1 MTYGDNRDQNDT
13 AVIREVYESENALE
27 AFELELDRAL
37 EAGCNV
43 IVIEPT
49 RLADETAQWIAFG
62 NFLHRTA
69 VFSGVGA
76 IFAGY
81 LLPKKPIIFGPLCA
95 VSFLSAGLH
104 TVAWQMDPCCKYQIC
119 NNSKK
124 LANLP
129 LYNSITPVVLTRQ
142 DDTHRRILQSTV
154 TILSVAFCLWKYY
167 QSMK

>member
-1 MTYGDNRDQNDT
+1 M
-13 AVIREVYESENALE
+13 YESENALE

-76 IFAGY
+76 IFAGTIAFNIT
-81 LLPKKPIIFGPLCA
+81 LCLKIVKKYMD
-95 VSFLSAGLH
+95 VSEL
-104 TVAWQMDPCCKYQIC
+104 I
-119 NNSKK
+119 KK
-124 LANLP
+124 LRL
-129 LYNSITPVVLTRQ
+129 
-142 DDTHRRILQSTV
+142 
-154 TILSVAFCLWKYY
+154 K
-167 QSMK
+167 M